1 MDIYNDLVGL
11 QVQKAGI
18 CSEKDLRNRQN
29 LIKSI

>member
-1 MDIYNDLVGL
+1 MDIYNDLVGV

-29 LIKSI
+29 R